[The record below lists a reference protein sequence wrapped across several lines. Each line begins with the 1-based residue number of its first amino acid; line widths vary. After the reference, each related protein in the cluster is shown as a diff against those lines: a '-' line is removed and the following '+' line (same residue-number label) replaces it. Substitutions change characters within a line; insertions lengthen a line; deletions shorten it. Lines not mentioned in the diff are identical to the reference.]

1 MKNLSLLLAA
11 TALASPALAQND
23 ECTGAIPLAA
33 GAPTT
38 FDTAAATASAPA
50 WPCAGGGGPDVW
62 YSYTTSG
69 VENIEVSTCDN
80 ATYDTAIEIFT
91 GDCGNL
97 VPLTC
102 NDDGGGCTGFTS
114 IAAASNI
121 AAGTDL
127 FIRIGGFSGAVG
139 FGTVTL
145 TSTPGG
151 GGPANDE
158 CAGAIPLAL
167 GAPTAFDTT
176 SASTSA
182 PAWPCAGG
190 GGSDIWFSYTTTSSD
205 LVTVSTC
212 DNATYDTAIEI
223 FSGDCGN
230 LVPVICNDDGAGCTG
245 FTSTAIASG
254 LTSGTDLF
262 IRIGGFAGA
271 VGTGTVTLTTSPDPC
286 TTTTPDAF
294 EDNDDCASAAA
305 LTPGNNP
312 GLNCSI
318 SDSDF
323 YSVTIP
329 AGESIFVDCLH
340 FVANGDLDVYIWD
353 PNIACDSNIEGEGAA
368 TALAQGFTGT
378 DDEFVSYA
386 NTTGAPL
393 DVIVEIDVWSGSVGL
408 CSDYDLNVSTMVD
421 PCQMADAFE
430 ENDDCSTAAP
440 AVDGSYSLNVQP
452 GDKDFFAVSVA
463 AGDTIV
469 IDVLHTAATGD
480 LDAYLWD
487 PLISC
492 DSDIVGEG
500 GDGTELALGFSGTDD
515 ELLDYTNFTG
525 ADQDLIL
532 EVRMWGGDA
541 SSCNTYTLNVAGSSV
556 GGPGPVGTNYCSAN
570 PNSTGSAAS
579 LSGFGETRVT
589 ANDLTLTASNLPQ
602 NQFGILIVSASQGFV
617 PNAGGTSNGNL
628 CLGGAIG
635 RYVGPGQILS
645 SGAAGEF
652 SLAIDLGMIPQGGG
666 TTATVAGDTWNFQG
680 WYRDGVGLGS
690 NFTDGLE
697 ILFN

>member
-1 MKNLSLLLAA
+1 MKKLSFLLAA
-11 TALASPALAQND
+11 TALAAPALAQND

-33 GAPTT
+33 GAPTA

-69 VENIEVSTCDN
+69 IENIEVSTCDN

-102 NDDGGGCTGFTS
+102 NDDGGGCSGFTS

-176 SASTSA
+176 TASTSA
-182 PAWPCAGG
+182 PAWPCAAG

-230 LVPVICNDDGAGCTG
+230 LVPVICNDDGAGCSG

-262 IRIGGFAGA
+262 IRIGGYAGA
-271 VGTGTVTLTTSPDPC
+271 AGTGTVTLTTSPDPC
-286 TTTTPDAF
+286 TTLTPDAF

-353 PNIACDSNIEGEGAA
+353 PSIACDSNIEGEGAP

-386 NTTGAPL
+386 NQTGAPL

-556 GGPGPVGTNYCSAN
+556 GGPGPIGTTYCSTN
-570 PNSTGSAAS
+570 PNSTGNAADI
-579 LSGFGETRVT
+579 SGFGETRVS
-589 ANDLTLTASNLPQ
+589 ANDVTLTASNLPP
-602 NQFGILIVSASQGFV
+602 NQFGIFIVSAAQGFV

-635 RYVGPGQILS
+635 RYVGPGEILS
-645 SGAAGEF
+645 AGAAGEF
-652 SLAIDLGMIPQGGG
+652 SLSVDLSVIPQGGG
-666 TTATVAGDTWNFQG
+666 TTSTVAGDTWNFQA

-690 NFTDGLE
+690 NFTSGLE